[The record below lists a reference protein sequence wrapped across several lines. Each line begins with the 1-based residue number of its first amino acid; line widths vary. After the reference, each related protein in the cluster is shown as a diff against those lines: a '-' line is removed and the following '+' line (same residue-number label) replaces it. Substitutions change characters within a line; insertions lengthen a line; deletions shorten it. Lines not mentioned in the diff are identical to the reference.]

1 MNNHLDLRQI
11 PITSMELHREHIEN
25 ELKGSLNFLADKE
38 LNNRVKDI
46 VYSGKECNITYRAQ
60 MSPKEDSLEEIVTR
74 DCYITSFNWHE
85 DNFDELY
92 NITLEFVT
100 SNAGIRILSVLK
112 SKDGKEMVVKP
123 DIAKLVNKVCKP
135 KDITFDN
142 LQKVVLSCMI

>member
-1 MNNHLDLRQI
+1 MELDLRQI
-11 PITSMELHREHIEN
+11 PVTSMELIHEHVEN
-25 ELKGSLNFLADKE
+25 ELKGSLNFFADKE

-46 VYSGKECNITYRAQ
+46 IYSGKECNITYRVNRT
-60 MSPKEDSLEEIVTR
+60 MDEDSIEEIVTR
-74 DCYITSFNWHE
+74 DCYITSFNWQE
-85 DNFDELY
+85 EVELY

-112 SKDGKEMVVKP
+112 SKDGGEMVVKP
-123 DIAKLVNKVCKP
+123 DIAKLVNKICKP